1 MKPTEHPQLE
11 DLLLWQTGELSPAD
25 AEVIELHLE
34 QCPTCQNTLANAE
47 AIFGRIA
54 NVDAE
59 AERRRKHAAS
69 QQRWNRSAK
78 VFKSRTFMGT
88 TASVVIAALLF
99 VSLTQWTP
107 EARAESLLDKAVQEQ
122 TEEHHPLRF
131 LKVESGSL
139 ACKVALGT
147 DSGHPQF
154 VSIGATNFC
163 ENVSNHLHAAGR
175 QWSNLLS
182 AKSFQQWRHSLAKKQ
197 DSIHKSDDAIEIS
210 TATEDGMV
218 REARLQLRSSDYRP
232 VAAHFEFA
240 GTEPLKI
247 DVGEDHAAE
256 EGTARALSLAQAAQ
270 PSLTESSS
278 LHPVIDP
285 LDETEARVRLAL
297 HKVQLDRNI
306 LLAVERKR
314 DTVMVWGDVPTAADR
329 DAANGELQNMPH
341 VLLSILTE
349 AEQQQEGKP
358 LPWASFQG
366 EGAPLAYDQLNVLF
380 PPDGPARQQFQNELD
395 ALTRSLVGE
404 AKSRDAMLALR
415 SRLSTTQYDQ
425 PLENAAAELADS
437 MRRDSLSL
445 AARLAP
451 LTGPVAH
458 SGEPLTYRQAT
469 QLYTLV
475 HEMTF
480 MGRKHSNL
488 QLSQAVSQ
496 TRRLLSRR

>member
-1 MKPTEHPQLE
+1 MKTSEHPQLE
-11 DLLLWQTGELSPAD
+11 DLLLWQSGELSPAD
-25 AEVIELHLE
+25 AEAVELHLKHCSE
-34 QCPTCQNTLANAE
+34 CQNTLANAE
-47 AIFGRIA
+47 SIFGRIA

-122 TEEHHPLRF
+122 TEGHQPLRF

-139 ACKVALGT
+139 ACSVALGT
-147 DSGHPQF
+147 DSGHHQLIF
-154 VSIGATNFC
+154 MGATSFC

-175 QWSNLLS
+175 QWNNLLS

-197 DSIHKSDDAIEIS
+197 DSIRKSDDMIEVS
-210 TATEDGMV
+210 TVAENGAV
-218 REARLQLRSSDYRP
+218 REASLQLRSSDYHT

-240 GTEPLKI
+240 GAGPLKI

-256 EGTARALSLAQAAQ
+256 ESAGRALSLAQAEQ
-270 PSLTESSS
+270 QQQSLTESSS

-314 DTVMVWGDVPTAADR
+314 DTVLVR
-329 DAANGELQNMPH
+329 DAASEALQNVPQ
-341 VLLSILTE
+341 VQLSILTE

-358 LPWASFQG
+358 LPWTSFQG
-366 EGAPLAYDQLNVLF
+366 EGAPLAYDQLNALF
-380 PPDGPARQQFQNELD
+380 PSDESARQQFQNELD
-395 ALTRSLVGE
+395 ALTRNLVGE
-404 AKSRDAMLALR
+404 AKSRDALLALR

-425 PLENAAAELADS
+425 PLESAAMELADL
-437 MRRDSLSL
+437 MHRDSLSL
-445 AARLAP
+445 AARLVP
-451 LTGPVAH
+451 LTGTIAH
-458 SGEPLTYRQAT
+458 SGEPLNYRHAM

-480 MGRKHSNL
+480 MGQKQGNP
-488 QLSQAVSQ
+488 QLAQAVSK
-496 TRRLLSRR
+496 TRKLLSRR